1 VAEFPEKEAFFGE
14 THVHTA
20 YSFDAFLGGS
30 RLEPD
35 GAYRFARAEEVVESG
50 QRFRLRCPLD
60 WAAVTDHAQYLG
72 EMGTILQSE
81 APGHNDPTVKEL
93 GGLTTLEE
101 RERWSLNVQK
111 AIRSGKPDHLPL

>member
-1 VAEFPEKEAFFGE
+1 
-14 THVHTA
+14 
-20 YSFDAFLGGS
+20 
-30 RLEPD
+30 
-35 GAYRFARAEEVVESG
+35 
-50 QRFRLRCPLD
+50 
-60 WAAVTDHAQYLG
+60 
-72 EMGTILQSE
+72 MGTILQSE

>member
-1 VAEFPEKEAFFGE
+1 VPEFPEKEAFFGD
-14 THVHTA
+14 THIHTA
-20 YSFDAFLGGS
+20 YSLDTFLGGS